1 LPATSIDTFFAS
13 SLMVIL
19 VLSAMVGLS
28 TILSPYMNG
37 FSNESNVERYQ
48 QLSEYLLLSPGNPQ
62 NWGSIHSVV
71 PDSFGLAKQD
81 SPGFYELDVDKIS
94 RLNQENTYFL
104 SYPQLLE
111 SLGIN
116 DVALSV
122 ELKTVFDISVSLVS
136 SEERENETNYDFKVS
151 TEQSGLP
158 IPSTLHFYVIARSY
172 VNSLSSS
179 TSSMGI
185 GSISFTIPNSANG
198 TALLLSFARAKVD
211 SRIVSFNVHTFS
223 HNSTSFTPN
232 RTFMQL
238 SPLNYVLNVSLSYTD
253 EKVLTAQVFTYN
265 YRFNLTQTFNNSQS
279 IGYRIPHLLDASPMA
294 LIITGFNDST
304 YFPEWVSY
312 PQLPTKI
319 GATFSEQTL
328 RSAIFSFTYVVN
340 VNSVFYRCNIK
351 CGGPAE

>member
-1 LPATSIDTFFAS
+1 
-13 SLMVIL
+13 
-19 VLSAMVGLS
+19 
-28 TILSPYMNG
+28 MND
-37 FSNESNVERYQ
+37 FSNKSNVERYQ

-62 NWGSIHSVV
+62 NWGSIHSVA

-122 ELKTVFDISVSLVS
+122 ELTTIFDLSVSLVS
-136 SEERENETNYDFKVS
+136 SEKRENEINYDFKVS
-151 TEQSGLP
+151 TEKSGLP
-158 IPSTLHFYVIARSY
+158 VPSMLHCYVIARSY
-172 VNSLSSS
+172 VNNFSSS

-185 GSISFTIPNSANG
+185 SSISFAIPNSANG
-198 TALLLSFARAKVD
+198 TALLLSFAKAKLD
-211 SRIVSFNVHTFS
+211 SRIMSFNVHTFT

-232 RTFMQL
+232 RTFTQL
-238 SPLNYVLNVSLSYTD
+238 SPLNHVLNVSLLHTD
-253 EKVLTAQVFTYN
+253 EKVLTAQVLTYN
-265 YRFNLTQTFNNSQS
+265 NHFNLTQTSNNSQS
-279 IGYRIPHLLDASPMA
+279 ITYKIPHLLDASPMA
-294 LIITGFNDST
+294 LIITGFNDSA
-304 YFPEWVSY
+304 YFAEWVSY

-319 GATFSEQTL
+319 GATFSDQTL
-328 RSAIFSFTYVVN
+328 RSAIFSFTYVIN